1 MTFVLRVPGNPS
13 SALAAAR
20 SEVHAVDKDLA
31 LTDVV
36 TLSDLVHESTSDERF
51 RTILLSGFAGVAL
64 FLAAL
69 GIYGVLA
76 YWVTQR
82 MRELGIRLAL
92 GAQGAAIFRTVVG
105 EGMRPVAIGGAAG
118 IAGAFAAGRL
128 VKALLFGVE
137 ALDPF
142 VYSSAIGVLALAAFL
157 ASALPALRA
166 TRVDPLVVLRE
177 E

>member
-1 MTFVLRVPGNPS
+1 
-13 SALAAAR
+13 
-20 SEVHAVDKDLA
+20 
-31 LTDVV
+31 
-36 TLSDLVHESTSDERF
+36 
-51 RTILLSGFAGVAL
+51 
-64 FLAAL
+64 
-69 GIYGVLA
+69 
-76 YWVTQR
+76 